1 MRLTKEGLVMRKE
14 YVDLHLHTTNS
25 DGEQTLEQVVEAAR
39 TAGMSWIALTDHN
52 YFSIYEPV
60 NIEGLELIP
69 GAEFSTSYEY
79 GTGQKKEI
87 HVLGLF
93 FEGVNREL
101 ERVWDCIEKDF
112 WIEAILKVIN
122 SLGYPLTM
130 QEVIA
135 CNTEAK
141 RLSRNQV
148 AKALVKKEY
157 ATDRDDAMDRLIGNR
172 SPYYIN
178 PVDYVKYISLSDC
191 VQTIHRYGGIPVLAH
206 PFHYGFTIEQ
216 VEELAAYYR
225 SITDGPLAMEV
236 YYSKYSEK
244 EIQYLESLADRYG
257 FLPSVGSDRHKS
269 SQSFARGEKKLLEQM
284 KHARLVGGK
293 TYTDK

>member
-1 MRLTKEGLVMRKE
+1 MRKD

-25 DGEQTLEQVVEAAR
+25 DGEQTLEQVMEEAGK
-39 TAGMSWIALTDHN
+39 AGLSCIALTDHN

-60 NIEGLELIP
+60 KVDGLELIP
-69 GAEFSTSYEY
+69 GAEFSTTYEY
-79 GTGQKKEI
+79 GARQKKEI

-93 FEGVNREL
+93 FDGIDREL
-101 ERVWDCIEKDF
+101 EHVWDCIEKDL
-112 WIEAILKVIN
+112 WIEAILEVIN
-122 SLGYPLTM
+122 RLGYPLTM

-135 CNTEAK
+135 CNTKAK

-148 AKALVKKEY
+148 AKALVKKGY
-157 ATDRDDAMDRLIGNR
+157 AADRDDAMDRLIGNR

-178 PVDYVKYISLSDC
+178 PVDYVKYISLADC
-191 VQTIHRYGGIPVLAH
+191 VQTIHRYGGMPVLAH

-236 YYSKYSEK
+236 YYSKYNEN
-244 EIQYLESLADRYG
+244 EIRYLESLADRYG

-284 KHARLVGGK
+284 KHNIEWKMNL
-293 TYTDK
+293 